1 MPLFG
6 EFGVDQEE
14 ATMGG
19 AGGNGK
25 GENCA

>member
-6 EFGVDQEE
+6 EFGVDQAE
-14 ATMGG
+14 AMTGG

-25 GENCA
+25 GENCS